1 MLPIDEGKLYAVEDV
16 ISANGGI
23 IPLSKSCIYK
33 LMKKGEIPSVRIGK
47 RVFIPGTYL
56 KALVA

>member
-16 ISANGGI
+16 ISTNGGI

-56 KALVA
+56 KTLVA